1 MLPNNYQYRDQQY
14 QALRA
19 IADNTQ
25 YPKEQ
30 RDYVRDI
37 SINLYQDGL
46 YIPSFGE
53 NLSYMF
59 SYQLNWMYWRY
70 FMWNFSG
77 RQNDIQ
83 GYGLTGGGG
92 KILEGNWLSGVNFI
106 DNQRLGDQTNVS
118 KDITLNKGYNRYFM
132 LPLILGLIGL
142 IFHMI
147 KHPKGAFV
155 VFMLFLLTGIAI
167 VIYLNQKPAEPRE
180 RDYAYAASFY
190 AFAIWIG
197 LGVWALFDT
206 GRTYKTKN
214 FLESSFIQFFKVL
227 GLLIIGKGQY
237 SVLNYIGDFLKF
249 FKKLFKKD
257 TSPLVILGVFSI
269 GLGVF
274 SIQINYIRF
283 LLDEPLENISFSF
296 GAALV
301 YISSIVFLFSLLA
314 IIISSIAKSKSSI
327 FISLLC
333 LIIPAQLAYQNWD
346 DHDRSNR
353 STARD
358 FAANY
363 LNSCDYNAILF
374 TNGDN
379 DTFPLWYIQEVE
391 GVRTDVRV
399 ANMSLLSTDW
409 HINQMKKRAY
419 ESDPLPIKMRESVY
433 REGKR
438 DYVLINQNEQKKYK
452 NIGLKRRMEKVLNDF
467 KKRANKGTFNNNELK
482 SLLKMA
488 YWLKDIADSLESNRS
503 IVDNKSLSNSTV
515 ALINGSNN
523 NPIYEN
529 KANGFI
535 RLAGPEKITQ
545 QLPQLISSIEKT
557 YSNWPQRWYS
567 AQEAIAFISN
577 DRNKKFQSFSCNNE
591 SFIDFSNIYINV
603 NTDNAIKS
611 GIIDSA
617 DVKNPKYRQTIQWR
631 LKGSMLYKA
640 DIAVLS
646 LLANYEWDRPI
657 YFASVVGMQA
667 NKNLQKQMY
676 CEGLAYKLTPI
687 EYGGTGGTNTEKML
701 ALLNNDYD
709 LVKRNGDSV
718 KTGFDWGNMK
728 GEGVL
733 VDYYTMRMVQNLR
746 LQMMKLSDQLINE
759 NRYDDA
765 LNVLNITFEEMPVE
779 KEQVPAD
786 DICYYLCANY
796 FEAGDTTKGMEIGH
810 TLVSLQLDRL
820 NFFSDLD
827 KDKFLPYV
835 WPELGRALFNVEM
848 LREAS
853 LTNLDRTKM
862 FEPNSA
868 TNNASFLAKGVLA
881 NTNYDEICLKLRN
894 VYRNNPQ
901 KKKFFEN
908 QQKFPSYY
916 TQLWKSGI

>member
-1 MLPNNYQYRDQQY
+1 MK
-14 QALRA
+14 A
-19 IADNTQ
+19 ID
-25 YPKEQ
+25 
-30 RDYVRDI
+30 
-37 SINLYQDGL
+37 
-46 YIPSFGE
+46 PS
-53 NLSYMF
+53 Y
-59 SYQLNWMYWRY
+59 
-70 FMWNFSG
+70 
-77 RQNDIQ
+77 
-83 GYGLTGGGG
+83 
-92 KILEGNWLSGVNFI
+92 
-106 DNQRLGDQTNVS
+106 
-118 KDITLNKGYNRYFM
+118 
-132 LPLILGLIGL
+132 
-142 IFHMI
+142 
-147 KHPKGAFV
+147 
-155 VFMLFLLTGIAI
+155 
-167 VIYLNQKPAEPRE
+167 
-180 RDYAYAASFY
+180 
-190 AFAIWIG
+190 
-197 LGVWALFDT
+197 
-206 GRTYKTKN
+206 
-214 FLESSFIQFFKVL
+214 
-227 GLLIIGKGQY
+227 
-237 SVLNYIGDFLKF
+237 
-249 FKKLFKKD
+249 
-257 TSPLVILGVFSI
+257 
-269 GLGVF
+269 
-274 SIQINYIRF
+274 
-283 LLDEPLENISFSF
+283 
-296 GAALV
+296 
-301 YISSIVFLFSLLA
+301 
-314 IIISSIAKSKSSI
+314 
-327 FISLLC
+327 
-333 LIIPAQLAYQNWD
+333 
-346 DHDRSNR
+346 
-353 STARD
+353 
-358 FAANY
+358 
-363 LNSCDYNAILF
+363 
-374 TNGDN
+374 
-379 DTFPLWYIQEVE
+379 
-391 GVRTDVRV
+391 
-399 ANMSLLSTDW
+399 
-409 HINQMKKRAY
+409 
-419 ESDPLPIKMRESVY
+419 
-433 REGKR
+433 
-438 DYVLINQNEQKKYK
+438 
-452 NIGLKRRMEKVLNDF
+452 
-467 KKRANKGTFNNNELK
+467 
-482 SLLKMA
+482 
-488 YWLKDIADSLESNRS
+488 
-503 IVDNKSLSNSTV
+503 DNKSLSEGTI

-529 KANGFI
+529 KANGFM

-603 NTDNAIKS
+603 NTENAIKS
-611 GIIDSA
+611 GIIDST
-617 DVKNPKYRQTIQWR
+617 DVKNPKYRKTIQWR

-709 LVKRNGDSV
+709 LIKRNGDSV
-718 KTGFDWGNMK
+718 KVGFDWGNMK

-796 FEAGDTTKGMEIGH
+796 FEAGDTTKGLEIGY

-827 KDKFLPYV
+827 NDKFLPYV

-853 LTNLDRTKM
+853 LTNLDRSKM